1 MFVKTIFKY
10 SKKLAELEIM
20 SQNAMI
26 FVGKNVDF
34 SRTQGVCHVIHIFF
48 GSSLGEI

>member
-1 MFVKTIFKY
+1 MLKQSLNIQ
-10 SKKLAELEIM
+10 KKLEELEIM
-20 SQNAMI
+20 SQNTMI

-48 GSSLGEI
+48 GSSLGKI